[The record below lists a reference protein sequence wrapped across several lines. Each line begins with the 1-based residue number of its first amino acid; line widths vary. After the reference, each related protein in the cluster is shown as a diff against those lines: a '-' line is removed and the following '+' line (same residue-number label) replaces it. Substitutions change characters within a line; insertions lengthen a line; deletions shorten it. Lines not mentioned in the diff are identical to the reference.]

1 MYNVLFNFINSKE
14 LGIPKPGG
22 EVEVIPTKDLNITMW
37 DEKIDMKSMS
47 VEDADRYD
55 GGYHNLYITL
65 PDGRELIVYQ
75 DYGCDQCHP
84 KGSGPSISFSALGL
98 KDPSLGIIGTDA
110 YIVDPINYKI
120 VMYYIGKVPEYDR
133 SEVGTKRPFDI
144 TFTQEPDGVY
154 LHLFI
159 NTDSGIFVDYKV
171 GDSIVDTT
179 YYQVGHCYELPSPLD
194 WLINNSYSVNLLERK
209 WYLRSLYHDSIGTS
223 IKQIACNS
231 LWTVDGVTVIPMHK
245 VMDITYGL

>member
-1 MYNVLFNFINSKE
+1 MYNVLFNFINSQE
-14 LGIPKPGG
+14 LGIPKPDG
-22 EVEVIPTKDLNITMW
+22 EVERFRTEDLDITMW
-37 DEKIDMKSMS
+37 GEKIDMKSMS
-47 VEDADRYD
+47 VEDANRYD

-65 PDGRELIVYQ
+65 PDGRELIIYQ
-75 DYGCDQCHP
+75 DYGRDEVRP
-84 KGSGPSISFSALGL
+84 KGSGPTISMKSIGL

-133 SEVGTKRPFDI
+133 LEVGTKRPFDI
-144 TFTQEPDGVY
+144 SFTQEPDGVY

-159 NTDSGIFVDYKV
+159 NTDAGIWVDYKV

-179 YYQVGHCYELPSPLD
+179 YYQVGHCCELTSPLE
-194 WLINNSYSVNLLERK
+194 WLVNSSYSVNLIERK
-209 WYLRSLYHDSIGTS
+209 WYLRSIYHDTIGTS

-245 VMDITYGL
+245 VMTATYGL